1 VSQTGLTSA
10 EAKLL
15 LARDG
20 ANVIQTKAKDSV
32 LRQLLK
38 QFANPIVLI
47 LALAAVISMVVG
59 DATDGIIV
67 LCILVPSTLLG
78 FFQERRA
85 GAIMNSLLSQVAA
98 TSTVYR
104 DGKLVTLPQSQLVVG
119 DVVSLK
125 TGDTVP
131 ADLEILESHSML
143 VDESALTGESFPAE
157 KSSGQLML
165 GTHLVSGSGIAKVA
179 KVGANT
185 VFGKLGKKLVSADP
199 ETGFELGIKRFGLLI
214 ARYMLGLVAVIF
226 VVNLVLQRPWLES
239 LLFALALAVGLTP
252 QLLPAIV
259 SVSLA
264 TGAKQ
269 MARQKVLVK
278 RLDAIE
284 DFGSM
289 TALCTDKT
297 GTLTIGSVELKDAID
312 LAGEHSDDVLR
323 LGYLNAKLQTGFAN
337 PIDDCLIKAAG
348 QQAKEPK
355 LVAELPY
362 DFQRRRLSIATSDG
376 LMITKGAFESVVAVC
391 SAGVTDA
398 VHQLYQRLSA
408 EGNRVL
414 AVATKKYSGQLVEDG
429 MALVGLLIFAD
440 PLKPDA
446 AATVKSLQDLG
457 IELYLITGDNPL
469 VAGAVATSAGLGSGE
484 VLTGVDLDKLDDKAL
499 DAKLATC
506 RVFAQVDPLQKERV
520 VLRLRALGHVVGY
533 SGDGINDS
541 AAIKAADVGISVD
554 TAVEVAKSAAAI
566 VLLDPSL
573 EVVAHGVKLGRKI
586 FVNTMKYI
594 KVGLSAAFGNVLSM
608 AAASMFLSF
617 LPLLPAQILLLN
629 FMSDFP
635 DLTIAGDNVD
645 AEQIAKPQT
654 WDIRELRNYMIRF
667 GVLSSVFDMLTFATL
682 IIGFG
687 GGEKLV
693 HSGWFVESTLT
704 ELTVML
710 VLRTRRPFWKSR
722 PSKGLLLSTLALAVL
737 VVLIP
742 FTVVGA
748 ALQLEPLTGPVLL
761 SLFGLIAIYTFLNEV
776 LKRFSRRS

>member
-1 VSQTGLTSA
+1 MSQTGLTSA

>member
-348 QQAKEPK
+348 QQAQEPK